1 MSESQ
6 DKPNDKP
13 ENVAEFF
20 KTNPPPEIDSN
31 IDAKSDK
38 EEKELF
44 CIDPTTFEEYLRH
57 EEFIIRKL
65 NNQSER
71 KLREENANKAFNF
84 SLGWAGFIGIVV
96 IMKSCFSWIFKMT
109 EAEYLATIGTLS
121 ITILTYY
128 LVVIRYL
135 FYKRGN
141 DNHNNSE

>member
-1 MSESQ
+1 MSADQ
-6 DKPNDKP
+6 DNDKIKP
-13 ENVAEFF
+13 EKADAFF
-20 KTNPPPEIDSN
+20 KTNPPPEIDAN
-31 IDAKSDK
+31 ADLKSDK
-38 EEKELF
+38 EEEALF
-44 CIDPTTFEEYLRH
+44 NTDPSTFDEYMRH

-84 SLGWAGFIGIVV
+84 SLGWAGFIGFI
-96 IMKSCFSWIFKMT
+96 ILMKSFFPSKFVMT

-135 FYKRGN
+135 FYKK
-141 DNHNNSE
+141 NNN